1 MAIREV
7 VVFANITVIVIYVS
21 LFLPQPLV
29 VVKKK
34 MGVKFSWFSIIKFQ
48 NPNHLTRDHN
58 SRYLFLIIKVSN

>member
-34 MGVKFSWFSIIKFQ
+34 MGVKFSWFSI
-48 NPNHLTRDHN
+48 N
-58 SRYLFLIIKVSN
+58 SVIFSWFPLLVVILSKKVDF